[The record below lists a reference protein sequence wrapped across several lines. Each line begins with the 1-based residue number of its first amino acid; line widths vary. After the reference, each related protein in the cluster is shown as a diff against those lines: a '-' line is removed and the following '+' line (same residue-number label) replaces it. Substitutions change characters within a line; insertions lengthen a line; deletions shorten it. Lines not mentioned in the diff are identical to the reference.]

1 MCFDIK
7 VRAQVGEL
15 TLDVAFEA
23 AAGLTAIVGPSG
35 CGKTSLLNM
44 VAGLLRPD
52 AGHIRV
58 AGTTLFDSAARIDVP
73 PQHRRA
79 GYVFQDGRLFPHMR
93 VRENMLFGA
102 PDAKHSD
109 GHADGRGDGGLAM
122 TFNEVVAFLGIGP
135 LLRRW
140 PGTLSG
146 GERQRVAIGRA
157 LLSHPRFLLMDEPLG
172 ALDVARRDEIMT
184 VVENIRDETGLPI
197 LYVSHDPAEVA
208 RLSSNIIT
216 I

>member
-15 TLDVAFEA
+15 ALDVAFKA
-23 AAGLTAIVGPSG
+23 VTGLTAIVGPSG

-58 AGTTLFDSAARIDVP
+58 AGTTLFDSAAHIDVP
-73 PQHRRA
+73 PRHRRA

-102 PDAKHSD
+102 PDATN
-109 GHADGRGDGGLAM
+109 AERRGDEGLAM
-122 TFNEVVAFLGIGP
+122 TFDEVVAFLGIGH

-184 VVENIRDETGLPI
+184 VVEHIRDETGLPI